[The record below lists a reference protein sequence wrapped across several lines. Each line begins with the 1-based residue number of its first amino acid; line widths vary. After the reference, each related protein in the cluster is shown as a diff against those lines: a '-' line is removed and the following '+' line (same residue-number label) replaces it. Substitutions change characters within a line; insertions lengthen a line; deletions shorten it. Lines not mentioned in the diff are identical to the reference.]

1 MIIFLNIFIL
11 FCIFII
17 GALFG
22 SFFSLATYRIP
33 RHEDIIATRSY
44 CPNCKHKLSFFDL
57 FPVISYITHLGK
69 CKYCKDKISPRYIL
83 LESLNGLF
91 FVFVYI
97 VVLYLTNDYLKT
109 LVFSM
114 IFYIIYAV
122 LFVIIGANIMGN
134 KMKNENVK
142 NKKGVYVAELVI
154 AFIIF
159 LILISSSVVISRNYS
174 YNLHVLSAKSD
185 LVNETQYQ
193 IETLKE
199 HYYIN
204 GYSTTNDYVK
214 DYQKNGYDYHLDVKF
229 ENYKDKN
236 NTKYDLIKII
246 NVTLSC
252 NINGQNIE
260 YSLSDYILNY
270 NLLFK
275 E

>member
-1 MIIFLNIFIL
+1 MIVFLNIFIL

-57 FPVISYITHLGK
+57 FPVISYITHFGK

-91 FVFVYI
+91 FVCVY
-97 VVLYLTNDYLKT
+97 VVILYFTNDYLKT
-109 LVFSM
+109 LIFSM

-122 LFVIIGANIMGN
+122 IFVIIGANIMKN
-134 KMKNENVK
+134 KMKKENI
-142 NKKGVYVAELVI
+142 NSKKGVYVAELVI

-174 YNLHVLSAKSD
+174 YNLYVLNAKSE
-185 LVNETQYQ
+185 LVNETQLK
-193 IETLKE
+193 IEELKMKY
-199 HYYIN
+199 HKDGYDTAIN
-204 GYSTTNDYVK
+204 FEE
-214 DYQKNGYDYHLDVKF
+214 DYQKNGYNYHLDVKF

-236 NTKYDLIKII
+236 NKKYDLIKII
-246 NVTLSC
+246 NVTISS
-252 NINGQNIE
+252 NVNEQNVE
-260 YSLSDYILNY
+260 YTLSDYILNY
-270 NLLFK
+270 DLL
-275 E
+275 